1 MIVSDK
7 LSISLDKEHGGL
19 RLTVI
24 MSFIASWLI
33 LFIILSA
40 FIENQGFSLLAII
53 LGFAGAY
60 GITALLE
67 RYLKGRWTSGRV
79 IEVDAA
85 GVRMKRK
92 QTLEGE
98 ILSEDPADALLW
110 SFTIKKR
117 ARVPKG
123 YSMLAC
129 ALHFEDTYLSVYTFM
144 SPKQIETLESAEHFT
159 KLVNSKQVSSER
171 EDLRLAGE
179 QRRLR
184 DAENHRWSRGGEM
197 TSDDFMIFFAR
208 LKAQYPEWLNSKS
221 S

>member
-79 IEVDAA
+79 IEVDAM

>member
-1 MIVSDK
+1 
-7 LSISLDKEHGGL
+7 
-19 RLTVI
+19 
-24 MSFIASWLI
+24 
-33 LFIILSA
+33 
-40 FIENQGFSLLAII
+40 
-53 LGFAGAY
+53 
-60 GITALLE
+60 
-67 RYLKGRWTSGRV
+67 
-79 IEVDAA
+79 
-85 GVRMKRK
+85 VRMKRK

-98 ILSEDPADALLW
+98 ILSEDPADTLLW

>member
-1 MIVSDK
+1 
-7 LSISLDKEHGGL
+7 
-19 RLTVI
+19 
-24 MSFIASWLI
+24 
-33 LFIILSA
+33 
-40 FIENQGFSLLAII
+40 
-53 LGFAGAY
+53 
-60 GITALLE
+60 
-67 RYLKGRWTSGRV
+67 
-79 IEVDAA
+79 
-85 GVRMKRK
+85 
-92 QTLEGE
+92 
-98 ILSEDPADALLW
+98 
-110 SFTIKKR
+110 
-117 ARVPKG
+117 
-123 YSMLAC
+123 MLAC

>member
-1 MIVSDK
+1 VIVSDK